1 LTIDLTNSF
10 APNWKAGLGIPGP
23 AMFYDDLEGSPEV
36 PVNSKDSTPFWGDS
50 KKTLFPSNLD
60 RTEGTCLESAVDL
73 LILKPS

>member
-1 LTIDLTNSF
+1 
-10 APNWKAGLGIPGP
+10 
-23 AMFYDDLEGSPEV
+23 MFYDDLEGSPEV